1 MVACGGGGGGG
12 SASSVEVPAPNTAPT
27 ITGSISEIRV
37 GESLNFQPS
46 ASDLNGDS
54 LTYNISGAPEWTT
67 FDATSGLLTGK
78 PTSGD
83 LGSTYAIS
91 ISVSDGQLS
100 SSVSFNLTVIKPLFR
115 LNIEVTSMADHMN
128 MAIIFSACF
137 FNQEDEQCSEGEEE
151 ILISQ
156 NGITSSVNS
165 IEAGSLFALSID
177 RQPGR
182 QNCLLSEELG
192 QIGYGDQ
199 LIMVECMDDESAT
212 LFNNN
217 KV

>member
-1 MVACGGGGGGG
+1 MILVACGGGGGDG

-54 LTYNISGAPEWTT
+54 LTYNITGAPEWAS
-67 FDATSGLLTGK
+67 FNATSGLLTGK
-78 PTSGD
+78 PTSED

-100 SSVSFNLTVIKPLFR
+100 SSISFNLTVVKPLFR
-115 LNIEVTSMADHMN
+115 LNIEVSSMADHMN

-156 NGITSSVNS
+156 NGITCHWQSN
-165 IEAGSLFALSID
+165 
-177 RQPGR
+177 
-182 QNCLLSEELG
+182 
-192 QIGYGDQ
+192 
-199 LIMVECMDDESAT
+199 
-212 LFNNN
+212 
-217 KV
+217 